1 MSKQSNKI
9 RIGILGSANIA
20 TRSVIPAIKALPDVF
35 MLRGVA
41 TRNLDESSLKSE
53 DYKLIEGYENLIDKE
68 YVDAVYIP
76 LPNSLHFKWVKRALD
91 KGIHVLVEKSMAC
104 SHSEVVELNNL
115 AEKKDLALVENFQF
129 RFHPQLKYILELLS
143 DKAIGELRYL
153 RSSFCFPPFPDKN
166 NIRYKKELGGGALLD
181 AGAYPVKI
189 SQIFLGKEI
198 DVADASL
205 NSKNS
210 FEVDIWGGATLK
222 QRKGNLRS
230 QINFGFD
237 NYYQCNVEILGSE
250 GRIYT
255 NRIFTA
261 GENVTPSIILET
273 KENGVK
279 NIELKP
285 ANHFVNMLEYFGEVI
300 NSKRLRQLEY
310 LENDNQSRLLQ
321 EIKRIAN
328 E

>member
-1 MSKQSNKI
+1 MKKQSNKI
-9 RIGILGSANIA
+9 RIGVLGSANIA

-35 MLRGVA
+35 MLYGLA
-41 TRNLDESSLKSE
+41 TRSIEKSSLND
-53 DYKLIEGYENLIDKE
+53 DYRLVEGYENLIDKE
-68 YVDAVYIP
+68 FVDAIYIP
-76 LPNSLHFKWVKRALD
+76 LPNSLHFQWVKQALD
-91 KGIHVLVEKSMAC
+91 KGIHVLVEKSLAC
-104 SHSEVVELNNL
+104 SHSEVIELNNI
-115 AEKKDLALVENFQF
+115 AENKDLALVENFQF

-143 DKAIGELRYL
+143 NKAIGELRYL

-181 AGAYPVKI
+181 AAAYPVKI
-189 SQIFLGKEI
+189 SQIILGKEI
-198 DVADASL
+198 VVADASL
-205 NSKNS
+205 NSNNG

-222 QRKGNLRS
+222 QSKGNLRS

-285 ANHFVNMLEYFGEVI
+285 ANHFINMLEYFREVI
-300 NSKRLRQLEY
+300 GSEKLRQQEY
-310 LENDNQSRLLQ
+310 LENINQSCLLQ
-321 EIKRIAN
+321 EIKQKAN